1 MESLR
6 SLSDQFY
13 VNPLQYEESRPEPHV
28 SSTGSP
34 KNETFPMHTWSH
46 SWSEVLSSSAFWQ
59 MLHSVDTGFV
69 SQTMLCIQAL
79 CQLALSFSL
88 RSRSP
93 SDLQGRDVI
102 TNGLMAL
109 AVVMLLLYHI
119 FRVQKAQVELK
130 VTILRWYCST
140 AITHDP
146 PNFPANEFLT
156 SSIASALIL
165 ILATSIHHATTY
177 SSHTLVQD
185 FYLLPQVIAKI
196 LCNVHGGPLSP
207 SILMPTFAQVV
218 TNLVNA
224 VFPDQKNLEI
234 AVISSWASSILFARA
249 ACVCAMATI
258 VLVQQ
263 RFNGRSVVPFFK
275 KLAEKYYIWNFIL
288 LDSYTKWQV
297 FLASI
302 DLAKMRGASGIN
314 F

>member
-1 MESLR
+1 
-6 SLSDQFY
+6 
-13 VNPLQYEESRPEPHV
+13 
-28 SSTGSP
+28 
-34 KNETFPMHTWSH
+34 
-46 SWSEVLSSSAFWQ
+46 
-59 MLHSVDTGFV
+59 MLG
-69 SQTMLCIQAL
+69 IQAL

-109 AVVMLLLYHI
+109 AVAILLLYLI
-119 FRVQKAQVELK
+119 FQVQKAQVELK

-146 PNFPANEFLT
+146 PNFHANKFLT

-224 VFPDQKNLEI
+224 VFPDQNFFRNCCDFLIGLLRPLGK
-234 AVISSWASSILFARA
+234 SSM
-249 ACVCAMATI
+249 CVCYGHHCTCATALQWTNCSAILQETCRKILQMKYHTIGFLQKMAS
-258 VLVQQ
+258 LSG
-263 RFNGRSVVPFFK
+263 FNRPSQNAWSIWD
-275 KLAEKYYIWNFIL
+275 KLLENMIL
-288 LDSYTKWQV
+288 DII
-297 FLASI
+297 SI
-302 DLAKMRGASGIN
+302 IFQSIMLY
-314 F
+314 